1 MVAHRRIDRGA
12 VLLVAAVLATGCLGA
27 AREHSG
33 RSASAPP
40 TARVLAALDAV
51 APDSSAPS
59 AAAATPLVHPA
70 PTSAPTTD
78 PGIDGAPAGGQPF
91 APEATPRPGPSPRP
105 TAAPEPSPGPT
116 PAPPVA
122 LDPPPGPGKFR
133 MDLYRPGDHVRQVTT
148 SMCVPA
154 SMQMMI
160 NMMESGPADRTRQT
174 QRELYQQARSF
185 SPWLTAERGGA
196 SARGWAAVLT
206 QMGYGNFQL
215 LTLPTMDEALRSA
228 ARQMRLTGKP
238 VGLLVWSGRHAWV
251 MSGFKASAD
260 PAWTNEF
267 EVSAVWLEDPW
278 YGRTDRTWGAGLQRH
293 TLMSTADLRSS
304 FVSWRSRHWQ
314 GISPTAPR
322 FVIVAPLS

>member
-1 MVAHRRIDRGA
+1 MLAHRHIDRGA
-12 VLLVAAVLATGCLGA
+12 VLLLAGVMATGCLGA
-27 AREHSG
+27 AQEPSG
-33 RSASAPP
+33 GTTSTPP
-40 TARVLAALDAV
+40 TARAVAALQAV
-51 APDSSAPS
+51 PPASP
-59 AAAATPLVHPA
+59 TLTTTA
-70 PTSAPTTD
+70 PTPVANLAPTTD
-78 PGIDGAPAGGQPF
+78 PGIGGAPAGGPL
-91 APEATPRPGPSPRP
+91 APVSTPRPGPSPRP
-105 TAAPEPSPGPT
+105 TAVPQPSPAPT
-116 PAPPVA
+116 PAPVVA

-133 MDLYRPGDHVRQVTT
+133 MDLYSRGDHVRQVTT

-160 NMMESGPADRTRQT
+160 NMMEGGPPDRTRET

-215 LTLPTMDEALRSA
+215 LTLSTMDEALRSA

-251 MSGFKASAD
+251 MSGFRATAD
-260 PAWTNEF
+260 PAWRNEF

-278 YGRTDRTWGAGLQRH
+278 YGRTDRKWGAGLQPH
-293 TLMSTADLRSS
+293 TLMSTDDLRAS

-314 GISPTAPR
+314 GISPSESR